1 VTKKGSKD
9 KVGLEMEETG
19 VGGPSVVGGNLHV
32 AGGNVLSSSH
42 ISDGEAGGFESSSML
57 WVMWNQVVDRLQV
70 LSNTFGL
77 SYDMDTTLGEK
88 VGKVRLPTF
97 PTCASAKFKMK
108 FKETVFAEQY
118 INFPANSSERAHARS
133 ARELGNNFRQNSN
146 ESQDWVPTYERKSRR
161 GY

>member
-1 VTKKGSKD
+1 MKKKL
-9 KVGLEMEETG
+9 GLEMEETG
-19 VGGPSVVGGNLHV
+19 VGGPSVEGDVHV
-32 AGGNVLSSSH
+32 ADGNVLASSL
-42 ISDGEAGGFESSSML
+42 ISGGEAGGFDSSSML

-88 VGKVRLPTF
+88 VGKVRLPAF

-108 FKETVFAEQY
+108 FKETVLIEQY
-118 INFPANSSERAHARS
+118 INFPANSCKRAHARS
-133 ARELGNNFRQNSN
+133 ARELGNNLRQNSN
-146 ESQDWVPTYERKSRR
+146 ESQDGVPTYERKSRR

>member
-1 VTKKGSKD
+1 
-9 KVGLEMEETG
+9 MEETG

-88 VGKVRLPTF
+88 VGKVRLPAF
-97 PTCASAKFKMK
+97 PMMMIGF
-108 FKETVFAEQY
+108 
-118 INFPANSSERAHARS
+118 
-133 ARELGNNFRQNSN
+133 
-146 ESQDWVPTYERKSRR
+146 
-161 GY
+161 